1 MAQYISLDDLLEEID
16 NLVDKGNYKDVYD
29 RFFARG
35 INSALDTLKER
46 INTLEVREINL
57 EKELSYED
65 YKSFFEK
72 YPNLSEDWGFDES
85 WVFAKYFFELG
96 LKAKKGE

>member
-1 MAQYISLDDLLEEID
+1 MAQYISLDDLLKEID

-46 INTLEVREINL
+46 INTL
-57 EKELSYED
+57 K
-65 YKSFFEK
+65 
-72 YPNLSEDWGFDES
+72 
-85 WVFAKYFFELG
+85 
-96 LKAKKGE
+96 

>member
-1 MAQYISLDDLLEEID
+1 MAKYISVDDLLKEID
-16 NLVDKGNYKDVYD
+16 NLVDKGKYKDVYD
-29 RFFARG
+29 RFFRDG
-35 INSALDTLKER
+35 INSALYTLKGR
-46 INTLEVREINL
+46 INTLEVREIDL

-72 YPNLSEDWGFDES
+72 YPNLSNDWGFDES

-96 LKAKKGE
+96 LKA